1 MRLALTRAIVTGI
14 GAVAT
19 CLLCIA
25 LASGQVRPQA
35 TAPAGTDRNVIM
47 AQDAFKNVQVLKGIS
62 VKEFMETMGFFAASL
77 NANCTTC
84 HGEDSGV
91 GWDRYADETP
101 LKQTARKM
109 VLMVNSMN
117 KNYFGGTRALTC
129 YSCHHGV
136 LDPKLTPNLAEQYG
150 SPPPEDPDF
159 IPAQAPGAPAPTGVL
174 DKYVKALGG
183 AQKLATLTSF
193 VAKGTYQG
201 YADDTK
207 YPVEIYAKAPGQT
220 AQILHEDGGDSSWI
234 CDGRSAWVAQP
245 QAETPVT
252 VLALTAGDLDGAHVE
267 AELAFP
273 GQVKQMLVKWRT
285 GPPVEI
291 DGRER
296 TVVEGT
302 SPGGNGVKLYFDPKS
317 GLLVRMVRYTNL
329 PVGLIPTQIDYA
341 DYRDVS
347 GIKMPFRLTK
357 TWVDGRAI
365 IELSSIQANVQI
377 DAAKFAK
384 PAPPVPPKTASQ

>member
-1 MRLALTRAIVTGI
+1 MRLALTRAIVTAI
-14 GAVAT
+14 GTAAT
-19 CLLCIA
+19 CLLCVA
-25 LASGQVRPQA
+25 LASGQAGPPA
-35 TAPAGTDRNVIM
+35 TAPAGADRNVVM
-47 AQDAFKNVQVLKGIS
+47 AQDAFKDVQVLKGIS

-91 GWDRYADETP
+91 GWDKYADETP

-109 VLMVNSMN
+109 ILRVNSMN

-136 LDPKLTPNLAEQYG
+136 LDPKLTPNLAEQYS

-159 IPAQAPGAPAPTGVL
+159 IPAQAPGAPAPTALL
-174 DKYVKALGG
+174 DKYIRALGG

-252 VLALTAGDLDGAHVE
+252 VLALTAGDLDGAYVE
-267 AELAFP
+267 AKLAFP

-329 PVGLIPTQIDYA
+329 PVGLIPTHIDYA

-347 GIKMPFRLTK
+347 GIKMPFHLTK

-365 IELSSIQANVQI
+365 IELSSIQANVPI

-384 PAPPVPPKTASQ
+384 PAPPKTAN

>member
-1 MRLALTRAIVTGI
+1 MKVPLTRRIVTGI
-14 GAVAT
+14 GAAVA
-19 CLLCIA
+19 CLLSIV
-25 LASGQVRPQA
+25 LANGQAGPPATGQA
-35 TAPAGTDRNVIM
+35 GADRNVIM
-47 AQDAFKNVQVLKGIS
+47 AQDAFKDVQVLKGIS
-62 VKEFMETMGFFAASL
+62 VKEFMETMGFFSASL

-109 VLMVNSMN
+109 ILMVNAMN
-117 KNYFGGTRALTC
+117 KSYFAGTRALTC
-129 YSCHHGV
+129 YSCHRGA
-136 LDPKLTPNLAEQYG
+136 LNPKVTPNLAEQYS

-159 IPAQAPGAPAPTGVL
+159 IAAQAPGAPAPSAVL
-174 DKYVKALGG
+174 DKYIKALGG

-193 VAKGTYQG
+193 AAKGTYQG

-252 VLALTAGDLDGAHVE
+252 VLALTAGDLDGARVE
-267 AELAFP
+267 AQLAFP
-273 GQVKQMLVKWRT
+273 GQVKGMLTKWRT
-285 GPPVEI
+285 GQPVEV
-291 DGRER
+291 DGRES

-302 SPGGNGVKLYFDPKS
+302 SAGGNGVKLYFDPKS
-317 GLLVRMVRYTNL
+317 GLLTRMVRYTNL
-329 PVGLIPTQIDYA
+329 PLGLIPTEIDYA

-347 GIKMPFRLTK
+347 GIKMPFRVTK

-365 IELSSIQANVQI
+365 IELSSIQTNVQI
-377 DAAKFAK
+377 DAAKFTR
-384 PAPPVPPKTASQ
+384 PAPPAPPKTANH

>member
-1 MRLALTRAIVTGI
+1 MRLALTRAFVTAI
-14 GAVAT
+14 GTAAT
-19 CLLCIA
+19 CLLCVA
-25 LASGQVRPQA
+25 LASGQAGPPA
-35 TAPAGTDRNVIM
+35 TAPAGADRNVVM
-47 AQDAFKNVQVLKGIS
+47 AQDAFKDVQVLKGIS

-91 GWDRYADETP
+91 GWDKYADETP

-109 VLMVNSMN
+109 ILMVNSMN

-136 LDPKLTPNLAEQYG
+136 LDPKLTPNLAEQYS

-159 IPAQAPGAPAPTGVL
+159 IPAQAPGAPAPTALL
-174 DKYVKALGG
+174 DKYIRALGG

-193 VAKGTYQG
+193 VAKCTYQG

-252 VLALTAGDLDGAHVE
+252 VLALTAGDLDGAYVE
-267 AELAFP
+267 AKLAFP

-347 GIKMPFRLTK
+347 GIKMPFHLTK

-365 IELSSIQANVQI
+365 IELSSIQANVPI

-384 PAPPVPPKTASQ
+384 PAPPKTAN